1 MSAEPVAAT
10 VTATEALPEAE
21 EKKIEASEAPSQAE
35 PAPTIFEPV
44 KTEPSEAPAQVE
56 ATEAPVVVPITPETV
71 TKVEKQ
77 EENAEPASKQESTSV
92 SEPPAPAP
100 VPAAASEKDPEIL
113 STPNAKLFAD
123 LPAIIKEAE
132 HNEIWGVE
140 LKDASHVPTTIVIE
154 KFLRANAKDVAK
166 AKAQLIQALKWRKKV
181 DPRKLLTESVFDSKK
196 FEGLGYVTVYPETET
211 HEKEIVTWN
220 IYGSVKDFQE
230 TFGNV
235 EE

>member
-1 MSAEPVAAT
+1 MSADPVAAMVAT
-10 VTATEALPEAE
+10 TEALPEAE
-21 EKKIEASEAPSQAE
+21 EKKIEASETPSQAE
-35 PAPTIFEPV
+35 PAPTIVEPV
-44 KTEPSEAPAQVE
+44 KTEPSEALAQAKAAE
-56 ATEAPVVVPITPETV
+56 ASVGAPITPGKN

-77 EENAEPASKQESTSV
+77 EEAAESTSV
-92 SEPPAPAP
+92 SEPPAPAA
-100 VPAAASEKDPEIL
+100 VPATAATAAKKDSEIL
-113 STPNAKLFAD
+113 PTPNAKLFAD
-123 LPAIIKEAE
+123 LPAVIKEAE

-166 AKAQLIQALKWRKKV
+166 AKAQLIEALKWRKKV
-181 DPRKLLTESVFDSKK
+181 DPRKLLKESEFDSKK
-196 FEGLGYVTVYPETET
+196 FEGLGYVTVYPKTET